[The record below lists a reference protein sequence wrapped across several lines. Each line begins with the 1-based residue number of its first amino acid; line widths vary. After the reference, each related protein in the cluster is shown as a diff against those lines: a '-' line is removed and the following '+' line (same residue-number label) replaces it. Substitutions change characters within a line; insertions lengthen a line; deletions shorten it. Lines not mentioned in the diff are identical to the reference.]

1 MKKILA
7 LLIVLC
13 LLAPCLV
20 ACDSAK
26 YDDAKALIEE
36 GKYEEAYAILTEL
49 GDYKDA
55 KAMLANFYYI
65 PVSGTY
71 TEDGE
76 TLMTEFFYTAEN
88 LPLRAVEKLGAE
100 VAYTADYTYDDNFDL
115 VKIVYGGGEPGEFV
129 YTYDDERRL
138 IKEEHSYGDG
148 EFYSYE
154 YTYDEDG
161 NCISSVFWY
170 PDGGCTTDYTYENGI
185 LLRTVETYEDGS
197 VYTTDFFY
205 DEAGKLVREEL
216 ESTDGLS
223 GTYTYSY
230 DESGN
235 MVEEHDV
242 YSDGESAVYIYT
254 YDEKGN
260 KLTANVA
267 YTDNFSYSYEYT
279 YDENGNL
286 TKLVYT
292 DPDGVIQGW
301 EREYKLVYIP
311 CGITEQIERV
321 IAMRTD

>member
-13 LLAPCLV
+13 LLGSCLV
-20 ACDSAK
+20 ACNSAK
-26 YDDAKALIEE
+26 YDDALKLIDE
-36 GKYEEAYAILTEL
+36 GNYTEAYTLLSEL

-55 KAMLANFYYI
+55 KALLASFYYV
-65 PVSGTY
+65 PVSGTFTEGDETLTVEFLY
-71 TEDGE
+71 TED
-76 TLMTEFFYTAEN
+76 N
-88 LPLRAVEKLGAE
+88 LPLRTVERLGDE
-100 VAYTADYTYDDNFDL
+100 VMYTADYTYNDNLDL

-148 EFYSYE
+148 DAYSYE

-161 NCISSVFWY
+161 NCIRSVFWY
-170 PDGGCTTDYTYENGI
+170 SDGGCTTDYTYEDGI
-185 LLRTVETYEDGS
+185 LLRTVETYEDGE
-197 VYTTDFFY
+197 VYTSDLFY
-205 DEAGKLVREEL
+205 DEAGKLVREEF
-216 ESTDGLS
+216 ESQDGLS
-223 GTYTYSY
+223 DTYTYIY
-230 DESGN
+230 DENGN
-235 MVEEHDV
+235 MIEEHDV

-260 KLTANVA
+260 KLTANIA